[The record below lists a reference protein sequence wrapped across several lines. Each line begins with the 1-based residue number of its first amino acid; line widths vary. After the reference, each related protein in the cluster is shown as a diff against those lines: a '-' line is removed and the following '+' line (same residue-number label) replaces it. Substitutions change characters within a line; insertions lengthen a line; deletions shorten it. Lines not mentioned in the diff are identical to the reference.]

1 MKKETAWRL
10 LSLNSAFYSI
20 QAQSF
25 SATRQRIQPGMA
37 RSVGEW
43 MNAHGGFPASRDKH
57 LLDLGCGNGNL
68 AYWLAEQGFR
78 GTYTGVE
85 QSSGLLAAVND
96 LPENFKFHLVDLAQP
111 DWLTEIPTRPFDLV
125 TCFAVLH
132 HLPGEGLRV
141 RLLREL
147 KRLLAPDGA
156 FVLSVWQF
164 MNSPRLVQ
172 RIQPWEEAGLV
183 AGDVDAGDALLDWRA
198 EGESAGA
205 ALRYVHAFT
214 EEELGRL
221 AEKSSLRIRDSWC
234 SDGKDGCLG
243 LYQIWSRA

>member
-1 MKKETAWRL
+1 MNTD
-10 LSLNSAFYSI
+10 FYSA

-43 MNAHGGFPASRDKH
+43 MDARGGFAASSTMH

-68 AYWLAEQGFR
+68 AHWLADQGFK
-78 GTYTGVE
+78 GVFTGVD
-85 QSSGLLAAVND
+85 QSSGLLSTVND
-96 LPENFKFHLVDLAQP
+96 LPENFKFHLADLAQP
-111 DWLTEIPTRPFDLV
+111 DWLAELPTIPFDLI

-147 KRLLAPDGA
+147 KRLLAPEGTLL
-156 FVLSVWQF
+156 LSAWQF
-164 MNSPRLVQ
+164 MNSPRLVG
-172 RIQPWEEAGLV
+172 RIQSWEAAGM
-183 AGDVDAGDALLDWRA
+183 ADGDVDAGDVLLDWRA

-205 ALRYVHAFT
+205 ALRYAHAFT
-214 EEELGRL
+214 EDELQRL
-221 AEKSSLRIRDSWC
+221 AGKSGFQIRESWS
-234 SDGKDGCLG
+234 SDGKEGCLG
-243 LYQIWSRA
+243 LYQVWSRA